1 MDDALNEKG
10 YWITGTTTKYHLV
23 AEPGVT
29 TAITLDNVDITV
41 DITKLD
47 CINVSHA
54 DVVITLVRKNRLYS
68 QAGGTADKYKNGN
81 AITKDGM
88 DGSLTIQCENEDKK
102 GHRCDESCGSLS
114 AKGDPSKSHAGAIG
128 GTYRVAINPDT
139 KPIETGFV
147 NFTIKG
153 GNIEASAGAH
163 CPGIGA
169 ACRAQERGGY
179 TKDIL
184 ISGGNVTA
192 VGTQYGSGIGSGMGT
207 KVDGIRIT
215 GGTVKATGGQYAPGI
230 GASGTLDAFTSFQT
244 QETENVVISGGDTVV
259 TAIGD
264 AERYAGDRVRRRK
277 QQGEKRRG
285 ISGYRLSGV
294 YPGRYFIDRLYVH
307 GRHAFLRID
316 GYQGRK
322 ILYKGLFRTF
332 RDANDI
338 DKTSKEQIGANHL
351 ISKSGGEPFTGEQL
365 KQLTK
370 VTGKQENGEYFPADE
385 LSIADE
391 TQLEAINEAKKKGQ
405 IGDFPLT
412 FTTANGTKATVT
424 VSFRMDGTDAAQ
436 IDPEKPT
443 SMIGANDFEEE
454 TGGEAF
460 EEEEIKKLGELK
472 GKDPGGEHISYGHYL
487 LNAEQYK
494 KINDAKTAGKAG
506 VFPLTYET
514 ADGEKAV
521 ISVTLVKYD
530 QTTENPENGETL
542 KGKDVISKTGGAAF
556 SEEQLLAMT
565 KASGLDQDGKP
576 LPEGQI
582 SLADSSQVEK
592 INQAKKAG
600 AKGEFPLTIKT
611 EGGTEVAVTVYLTDE
626 GSDGTAYDPE
636 NPVQPSGLT
645 MRSMRPE
652 ERRLQKKRS

>member
-192 VGTQYGSGIGSGMGT
+192 VGTQYESGIGSGMGT

-244 QETENVVISGGDTVV
+244 QETENVVISGRDTVV

-264 AERYAGDRVRRRK
+264 SGSSMPGIGSGGGNTSRHLRIPAI
-277 QQGEKRRG
+277 RG
-285 ISGYRLSGV
+285 IS
-294 YPGRYFIDRLYVH
+294 
-307 GRHAFLRID
+307 
-316 GYQGRK
+316 
-322 ILYKGLFRTF
+322 RTVL
-332 RDANDI
+332 
-338 DKTSKEQIGANHL
+338 H
-351 ISKSGGEPFTGEQL
+351 
-365 KQLTK
+365 
-370 VTGKQENGEYFPADE
+370 
-385 LSIADE
+385 
-391 TQLEAINEAKKKGQ
+391 
-405 IGDFPLT
+405 
-412 FTTANGTKATVT
+412 
-424 VSFRMDGTDAAQ
+424 
-436 IDPEKPT
+436 
-443 SMIGANDFEEE
+443 
-454 TGGEAF
+454 
-460 EEEEIKKLGELK
+460 
-472 GKDPGGEHISYGHYL
+472 
-487 LNAEQYK
+487 
-494 KINDAKTAGKAG
+494 
-506 VFPLTYET
+506 
-514 ADGEKAV
+514 
-521 ISVTLVKYD
+521 
-530 QTTENPENGETL
+530 
-542 KGKDVISKTGGAAF
+542 
-556 SEEQLLAMT
+556 
-565 KASGLDQDGKP
+565 
-576 LPEGQI
+576 
-582 SLADSSQVEK
+582 
-592 INQAKKAG
+592 
-600 AKGEFPLTIKT
+600 
-611 EGGTEVAVTVYLTDE
+611 
-626 GSDGTAYDPE
+626 
-636 NPVQPSGLT
+636 
-645 MRSMRPE
+645 
-652 ERRLQKKRS
+652 